1 MWQAG
6 GIDTLLDSIAPH
18 IRLVVADMDGTFLD
32 ADQHIPDG
40 SRDLIQRLKDA
51 GIIFCPASGR
61 QYGRLAAMFDGHSD
75 GMPFIADNGTLIM
88 RDGEE
93 LGSTTLPRETVVEAV
108 KKVRSAGEDGILGV
122 VLSGKEASYIE
133 TEKAPFTEECH
144 KYYSGVKVVD
154 DLLGVDDEIM
164 KVACFDY
171 ERAADRLYPLMS
183 GLNSQV
189 VLSAWHWVDVMPEGA
204 NKGLATKTLQSRLG
218 ISPDET
224 IAFGDYHNDL
234 EMLQSAGT
242 AVAMAG
248 AQQEI
253 KDIAD
258 IIAPGNDEHGVH
270 QILEKILDRRLKSS

>member
-40 SRDLIQRLKDA
+40 SWDLIQRLKDA
-51 GIIFCPASGR
+51 GITFVPASGR
-61 QYGRLAAMFDGHSD
+61 TCARLAAMFEGHD
-75 GMPFIADNGTLIM
+75 EGMPLIGDNGALIV
-88 RDGEE
+88 RDGEV
-93 LGSTTLPRETVVEAV
+93 LDSSTLPR
-108 KKVRSAGEDGILGV
+108 DV
-122 VLSGKEASYIE
+122 VLDCITRIRCLGRPGTIAAVLSAPEGAYIDVGD
-133 TEKAPFTEECH
+133 APFIDECQ
-144 KYYSGVKVVD
+144 KYYENIQLVD
-154 DLLGVDDEIM
+154 DLSQVDTSVL
-164 KVACFDY
+164 KVAAFDY
-171 ERAADRLYPLMS
+171 DEAATRLYPALTS
-183 GLNSQV
+183 IDSQV
-189 VLSAWHWVDVMPEGA
+189 VHSADHWVDVMPRES
-204 NKGLATKTLQSRLG
+204 NKGRAVIALQELFN
-218 ISPDET
+218 ISPKDT

-270 QILEKILDRRLKSS
+270 QILEKILDRRLRRP